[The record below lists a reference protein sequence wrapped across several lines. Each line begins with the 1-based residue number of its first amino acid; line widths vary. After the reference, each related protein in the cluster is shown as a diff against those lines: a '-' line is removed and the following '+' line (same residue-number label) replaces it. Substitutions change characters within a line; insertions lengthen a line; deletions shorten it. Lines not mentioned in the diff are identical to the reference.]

1 MLSLAKIDETIGA
14 KRQSLSKAVEAK
26 SQSLSAVDTI
36 VEAISA
42 LQSHETLT
50 AEQEAELAGKFEALK
65 TARAEVNRHVD
76 AVHKHEAEL
85 DQLTQT
91 REAIAE
97 QHRQEANLRD
107 AAPRHSLP
115 NSSDAMNFRVQS
127 TPLTDAEKDHD
138 FASYFRAKFLSKR
151 DMVPMSQILEG
162 KGEYAELRNDR
173 MLAVVNTSGSASVIP
188 PNQVRDRLIE
198 LLTAATVMRRIPG
211 IRKPPLLNGNLTL
224 PRQATGS
231 SAAYIGESTNIARST
246 PTTDSIALSEKKLAA
261 LVVQTGEI
269 LRRSSPSTDAMIRDD
284 IVEQTSLAEDIQFIR
299 GAGSAT
305 SPRGLK
311 AFADATSATQ
321 VIAANATV
329 NAANVLEDIRKII
342 RSLIVAN
349 TPMRAPAWVM
359 HPQVKLFLEFLKNGN
374 NDVYMFP
381 EVERGL
387 LRSFPIFTTTQI
399 PVNLGGGTNATEV
412 YLFDA
417 TEFYLA
423 DSPLMQLD
431 MSDTAAYHDGSNVQ
445 AAFSRDE
452 VVMRLLKGHDTQIRH
467 PRSVAYLSGVLW
479 GV

>member
-1 MLSLAKIDETIGA
+1 MTSLAKIDEAIGA
-14 KRQSLSKAVEAK
+14 KRQNLAKAVEAK
-26 SQSLSAVDTI
+26 SQALSAVDSI
-36 VEAISA
+36 VEALNGLEAIESRTPEQDAQLSA
-42 LQSHETLT
+42 
-50 AEQEAELAGKFEALK
+50 KYDALK
-65 TARAEVNRHVD
+65 AARTGATEQTK
-76 AVHKHEAEL
+76 AVLKLESEL
-85 DQLTQT
+85 DTLTQT
-91 REAIAE
+91 RETVAE

-127 TPLTDAEKDHD
+127 SPLTDAEKDHD
-138 FASYFRAKFLSKR
+138 FASYFRAKFLSRR
-151 DMVPMSQILEG
+151 DQVPMTQILEG

-173 MLAVVNTSGSASVIP
+173 MFAVVNTTGSASVIP

-198 LLTAATVMRRIPG
+198 LLNAATVMRRIPG

-231 SAAYIGESTNIARST
+231 TGGYIGESTNIAKST

-269 LRRSSPSTDAMIRDD
+269 LRRSSPATDAMIRDD
-284 IVEQTSLAEDIQFIR
+284 IVEQTSLVEDIQFIR
-299 GAGSAT
+299 GAGSST
-305 SPRGLK
+305 SPKGLK
-311 AFADATSATQ
+311 AYADATSGTQ

-359 HPQVKLFLEFLKNGN
+359 HPQVKLFLEFLKNSN